1 MRVRIPLS
9 AFNDRLLK
17 IKVNGV
23 DDMVRNKVEDLNNIL
38 FEQLERLNDDSL
50 DLDKELKRA
59 TGISKISNNII
70 ESMNLVYKATK
81 LNADMTGE
89 FKTPEMLEVK
99 NENKTESK
107 NN

>member
-1 MRVRIPLS
+1 
-9 AFNDRLLK
+9 
-17 IKVNGV
+17 
-23 DDMVRNKVEDLNNIL
+23 MVRNKVEDLNNIL

-50 DLDKELKRA
+50 DLDKERA

>member
-1 MRVRIPLS
+1 
-9 AFNDRLLK
+9 
-17 IKVNGV
+17 
-23 DDMVRNKVEDLNNIL
+23 MVRNKVEDLNNIL
-38 FEQLERLNDDSL
+38 FEQLERLNDGSL

-81 LNADMTGE
+81 LNADMTEE